1 MFYFPYSINFIS
13 ENLLPILNI
22 VIATTCSVAH
32 FFRSFLGTAYQL
44 TIALKHTV
52 LQSLMASNS
61 ELFFFAHNS
70 GRSAPW
76 AELGLSVHLLG
87 FPQFLM
93 CFTGVGCLRQPQR
106 GCRGSLPCGLSSS
119 RRLAGFFYMVVSGQH
134 PKRVRVEASKL
145 FWALGLRRHHHWSR
159 QFTIP
164 AQIQGEGKGLYKE
177 FVTI

>member
-1 MFYFPYSINFIS
+1 MFCSS
-13 ENLLPILNI
+13 LLPVISRHSISVDYCFKTYGPPKLNGFKQW
-22 VIATTCSVAH
+22 A
-32 FFRSFLGTAYQL
+32 
-44 TIALKHTV
+44 
-52 LQSLMASNS
+52 
-61 ELFFFAHNS
+61 FFFAHNS